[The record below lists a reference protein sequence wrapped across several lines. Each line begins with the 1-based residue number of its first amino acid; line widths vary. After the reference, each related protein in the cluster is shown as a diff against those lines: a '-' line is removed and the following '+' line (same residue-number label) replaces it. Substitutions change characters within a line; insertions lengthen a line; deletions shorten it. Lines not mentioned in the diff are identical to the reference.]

1 MEDQRKNCEMFG
13 KESKK
18 IKKSATDLRIL
29 ENA

>member
-18 IKKSATDLRIL
+18 VKKSGKDLRKL